1 MHIFINIYVNLCKS
15 MQIRYI
21 YEIFNQLKQGPWDKN
36 LYVNTK
42 YEFLRKC
49 VETSIS
55 MTK

>member
-1 MHIFINIYVNLCKS
+1 

-21 YEIFNQLKQGPWDKN
+21 YEIFNQLEQGPWDKN

-49 VETSIS
+49 VETSKS
-55 MTK
+55 VTK